1 MANATPR
8 DMRAGFNIFREH
20 GGELSRDELN
30 VLLFEAGYG
39 PISDRSYNHYRRLLR
54 TGVERY
60 ISINRFDVARA
71 SVPYE
76 NASAKAR
83 YRYEAE
89 EEGVRVLFA
98 HRNRLLEAD
107 MVTETIGETGAVLR
121 LVDEEFLQGLSSLG
135 PAPGDQVSMRFV
147 ETGRVVAGAIIDV
160 DLESSPALIEVN
172 FASLQGLDMLTG
184 AEARPL
190 RAASFRLVAADE
202 DATTTDVAG
211 RRVFQF
217 FELVEGL
224 RTVANAADKETSS
237 GRYSE
242 PSILDSLSIASSPVV
257 TIDAVDFIINALAL
271 GGGSALLRA
280 SWQGVAKRKEWWSG
294 SVDQATVPKVKA
306 ETVVAVHGARKVAA
320 EADLAEIEVTRAQEE
335 QRYRDVVRQRIA
347 EHTGNQDVNP
357 KLIDAFIDAEIL
369 PALRSLGEAGI
380 VGIEQLDVDESPDG
394 EVA

>member
-1 MANATPR
+1 
-8 DMRAGFNIFREH
+8 
-20 GGELSRDELN
+20 
-30 VLLFEAGYG
+30 
-39 PISDRSYNHYRRLLR
+39 
-54 TGVERY
+54 
-60 ISINRFDVARA
+60 
-71 SVPYE
+71 
-76 NASAKAR
+76 
-83 YRYEAE
+83 
-89 EEGVRVLFA
+89 
-98 HRNRLLEAD
+98 

-160 DLESSPALIEVN
+160 DLEEAPPPSSRSTSHRSRGSTCSPEPR
-172 FASLQGLDMLTG
+172 LD
-184 AEARPL
+184 RS
-190 RAASFRLVAADE
+190 RASFRLVAAAE

-335 QRYRDVVRQRIA
+335 QRYRDVVRQRLA

-380 VGIEQLDVDESPDG
+380 VGIEQLDVGESPDG